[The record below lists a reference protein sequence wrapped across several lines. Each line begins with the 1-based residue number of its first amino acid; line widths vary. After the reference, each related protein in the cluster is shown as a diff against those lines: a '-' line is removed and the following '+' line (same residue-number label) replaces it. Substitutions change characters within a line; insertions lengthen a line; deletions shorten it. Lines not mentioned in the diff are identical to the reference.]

1 MSDLVEQPGPIE
13 RNPLRAAAP
22 PKDAATLILIDRED
36 GIAKALLGR
45 RHERHTF
52 MPGKFVFPGGRLE
65 SVDRLM
71 PTARPLHPQV
81 EARLMRRVARPSA
94 ELARAYALAAVR
106 ETFEETGLLLGVK
119 QSIPPAV
126 PSELWDGFAAAS
138 VHPDLGAIHFIARAI
153 TPPHRPKRFDTRFF
167 AADVKTIAHRLDGV
181 TGPEAE
187 LVELVWLPLVDAAR
201 LDMPLI
207 TRTVIEELRE
217 RIADGLSIERPVP
230 FYYSRRGRFVRE
242 ML

>member
-1 MSDLVEQPGPIE
+1 MNDTVERPGPVEQTP
-13 RNPLRAAAP
+13 RQTVP
-22 PKDAATLILIDRED
+22 PRDAATLILIDRED
-36 GIAKALLGR
+36 GHAKALLGR

-71 PTARPLHPQV
+71 PVARPLHPQV
-81 EARLMRRVARPSA
+81 EARLMRRVERPSVK
-94 ELARAYALAAVR
+94 LARALALAAVR

-119 QSIPPAV
+119 EGAPPAI
-126 PSELWDGFAAAS
+126 PSELWSGFAAAS
-138 VHPDLGAIHFIARAI
+138 VHPDLGAIHFIARAV
-153 TPPHRPKRFDTRFF
+153 TPPFRPKRFDTRFF
-167 AADVKTIAHRLDGV
+167 AADVETIAHRLDGV
-181 TGPEAE
+181 IGPEAE
-187 LVELVWLPLVDAAR
+187 LVELVWLPLADAAR

-207 TRTVIEELRE
+207 TRVVIEELRE
-217 RIADGLSIERPVP
+217 RIAAGLPIDHPAP